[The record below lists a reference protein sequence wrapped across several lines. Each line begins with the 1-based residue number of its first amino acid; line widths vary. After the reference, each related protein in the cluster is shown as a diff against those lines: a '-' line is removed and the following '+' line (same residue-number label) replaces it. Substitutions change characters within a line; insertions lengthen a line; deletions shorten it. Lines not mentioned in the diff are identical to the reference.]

1 MNNLQNKQFFL
12 TGELEQ
18 MKREEAEE
26 RIRAAGGSISE
37 TLTENTDFLIYGNNN
52 GMELVQALDLNIQTL
67 NEQGFIELLDGC
79 WKQPKKDRFWDM
91 INFFV
96 IVGTI
101 VFVCLLIVIDKILP
115 FRSVHRTI
123 RGIFRLAEK
132 FSLKL
137 MGIHNSESVLFPEQV
152 TQ

>member
-1 MNNLQNKQFFL
+1 MKNLQNKQFFL

-26 RIRAAGGSISE
+26 RIRSAGGSISE

-67 NEQGFIELLDGC
+67 NEQGFIELLHGNR
-79 WKQPKKDRFWDM
+79 KPTKKNYFWDM
-91 INFFV
+91 INFLV
-96 IVGTI
+96 IAGTI
-101 VFVCLLIVIDKILP
+101 VFVCLIIVINRVLP
-115 FRSVHRTI
+115 FRFVHRTT
-123 RGIFRLAEK
+123 RGIFKLAEK

-137 MGIHNSESVLFPEQV
+137 MGIDNSESVLFPEQV